1 MKKLFL
7 LLFFIPTLLFA
18 KEIFVINENTLKDL
32 MNENV
37 PSIEKINSLIT
48 QSNFNRNKYN
58 EKFSPFVN
66 AGFGYSNVNGDF
78 YDSYS
83 GNFYDPYKK
92 FNIGLNQNLPAGISY
107 SLGMKNGFAKS
118 YSYANGN
125 GNNYFQ
131 YDTSA
136 EAKISFDLWKNLLGI
151 TDISKRLSLKLNED
165 EILEQ
170 ANLEKTK
177 FFNEIRKIYW
187 GLNLNNSLKNIY
199 ERLIKQAEIQAKNVE
214 KMYNSS
220 VADKGDLAR
229 AKAVVNIR
237 KSDLLLVKY
246 NIKKLK
252 QNLSNLIP
260 ELNDKELKIDF
271 STYEKTKNRIKSCL
285 NSIGLNTDIPFNLT
299 SYSTILGYKD
309 KRIKEDLKSLK
320 RYSGPDIKL
329 DISATSLGFGD
340 INKDSIED
348 MTNVE
353 RRDYTI
359 GLNFSMPFGK
369 TYSKSKEDQV
379 KLAKMQYNYEK
390 KEIISNLTSF
400 YNYFFGSINGL
411 ISVKNEQ
418 EQYRDNLRIRVE
430 TMRKKYNQGR
440 ISLSELIQDE
450 DSLFESELMVVRTK
464 YNIIN
469 LLLDYLSI
477 FNKTEC
483 EFNL

>member
-107 SLGMKNGFAKS
+107 SLGMKNGFSKS

-187 GLNLNNSLKNIY
+187 GLNLNN
-199 ERLIKQAEIQAKNVE
+199 
-214 KMYNSS
+214 
-220 VADKGDLAR
+220 
-229 AKAVVNIR
+229 
-237 KSDLLLVKY
+237 
-246 NIKKLK
+246 
-252 QNLSNLIP
+252 
-260 ELNDKELKIDF
+260 
-271 STYEKTKNRIKSCL
+271 
-285 NSIGLNTDIPFNLT
+285 
-299 SYSTILGYKD
+299 
-309 KRIKEDLKSLK
+309 
-320 RYSGPDIKL
+320 
-329 DISATSLGFGD
+329 
-340 INKDSIED
+340 
-348 MTNVE
+348 
-353 RRDYTI
+353 
-359 GLNFSMPFGK
+359 
-369 TYSKSKEDQV
+369 
-379 KLAKMQYNYEK
+379 
-390 KEIISNLTSF
+390 
-400 YNYFFGSINGL
+400 
-411 ISVKNEQ
+411 
-418 EQYRDNLRIRVE
+418 
-430 TMRKKYNQGR
+430 
-440 ISLSELIQDE
+440 
-450 DSLFESELMVVRTK
+450 
-464 YNIIN
+464 
-469 LLLDYLSI
+469 
-477 FNKTEC
+477 
-483 EFNL
+483 